1 MVKINIL
8 IQGELITFY
17 VIGVSI
23 TIPNSYSKNMLPN
36 ETLTEVNIGKLA
48 EGLKTFFKHQN
59 RVLNTKGVP
68 EVSSTP
74 PPPNPTALYTSFFV
88 SFFFL

>member
-48 EGLKTFFKHQN
+48 EGLKTFF
-59 RVLNTKGVP
+59 
-68 EVSSTP
+68 
-74 PPPNPTALYTSFFV
+74 
-88 SFFFL
+88 